1 MTEVQTTSV
10 TDNVRVAT
18 YAIEKIRELIP
29 GWDSLPR
36 PEKITALEDV
46 DPQSEF
52 STHNVST
59 STYREYLAELHNPE
73 IDSLGVTWTHIAFG
87 DDDTAESLGDE
98 HLINEVYR
106 YAIDDHVDNSAD
118 NEYAAVLLIG
128 SDEAVGLSLKEAALV
143 SEADPSISDDIA
155 ANRALLD
162 DPDNRLDPKDSD
174 HAVTVRIEL
183 SYLDNSE
190 VV

>member
-18 YAIEKIRELIP
+18 YAIETIRELIP
-29 GWDSLPR
+29 EWVRISRVERLA
-36 PEKITALEDV
+36 ALEDLE
-46 DPQSEF
+46 PETEF

-59 STYREYLAELHNPE
+59 SAYREYLAQLHNPE
-73 IDSLGVTWTHIAFG
+73 VNSQSVIWTHMAFG
-87 DDDTAESLGDE
+87 ADDTAESLGDE
-98 HLINEVYR
+98 HLENEVYR
-106 YAIDDHVDNSAD
+106 DAIDDHVDNSTEQ
-118 NEYAAVLLIG
+118 EYAGVLLIG
-128 SDEAVGLSLKEAALV
+128 SDEAVGLNLKEAALV
-143 SEADPSISDDIA
+143 SEADPGNADDIT
-155 ANRALLD
+155 ANRALLV

-190 VV
+190 VA

>member
-1 MTEVQTTSV
+1 MTEVQTTSI

-29 GWDSLPR
+29 EWDFLSRRKKLG
-36 PEKITALEDV
+36 ALEAIE
-46 DPQSEF
+46 PESEF

-59 STYREYLAELHNPE
+59 STYREYLVELHNPE
-73 IDSLGVTWTHIAFG
+73 IASQSVTWTHMAFG
-87 DDDTAESLGDE
+87 DDDSAESLGDE
-98 HLINEVYR
+98 HLGNEVYR
-106 YAIDDHVDNSAD
+106 DAIDDHVDNSGSK
-118 NEYAAVLLIG
+118 EYAGVFLIG
-128 SDEAVGLSLKEAALV
+128 SDEAVGLNLKETALV
-143 SEADPSISDDIA
+143 SESDPGNADDIA

-183 SYLDNSE
+183 TYLDENE
-190 VV
+190 VA

>member
-18 YAIEKIRELIP
+18 YAIETIRELIP
-29 GWDSLPR
+29 DWDRISRLER
-36 PEKITALEDV
+36 IAALEDLE
-46 DPQSEF
+46 PETEF

-59 STYREYLAELHNPE
+59 STYREYLAQLHNPE
-73 IDSLGVTWTHIAFG
+73 VNSQSVTWTHLAFG
-87 DDDTAESLGDE
+87 DDGTAESLGDE

-106 YAIDDHVDNSAD
+106 DAIDDHVDNSAD

-143 SEADPSISDDIA
+143 SEADPSNSDDIA

-162 DPDNRLDPKDSD
+162 DPDNRLDPNDSD

>member
-1 MTEVQTTSV
+1 MTEVQTTSI

-29 GWDSLPR
+29 EWDSLSR
-36 PEKITALEDV
+36 REKVDALEGIE
-46 DPQSEF
+46 PESEF

-59 STYREYLAELHNPE
+59 SAYREYLAELHNPE
-73 IDSLGVTWTHIAFG
+73 IASQSVTWTHMAFG

-98 HLINEVYR
+98 HLGNEVYR
-106 YAIDDHVDNSAD
+106 DAIDDHVDNSSD
-118 NEYAAVLLIG
+118 MEYAGVLLIG
-128 SDEAVGLSLKEAALV
+128 SDEAVGLNLKEAALV
-143 SEADPSISDDIA
+143 SESDPGNADDIA

-183 SYLDNSE
+183 SFLDESE
-190 VV
+190 VA

>member
-1 MTEVQTTSV
+1 
-10 TDNVRVAT
+10 VAT
-18 YAIEKIRELIP
+18 YAIETIRELIP
-29 GWDSLPR
+29 DWKRLSR
-36 PEKITALEDV
+36 PERIAALEDLE
-46 DPQSEF
+46 PETEF

-59 STYREYLAELHNPE
+59 SAYREYLAQLHNPE
-73 IDSLGVTWTHIAFG
+73 VNSQSVTWTNMAFG
-87 DDDTAESLGDE
+87 ADDTAESLGDE
-98 HLINEVYR
+98 HLGNEVYR
-106 YAIDDHVDNSAD
+106 DAIDDHVDNSTEQ
-118 NEYAAVLLIG
+118 EYAGVLLIG
-128 SDEAVGLSLKEAALV
+128 SDEAVGLNLKEAALV
-143 SEADPSISDDIA
+143 SEADPGNADDIA

>member
-1 MTEVQTTSV
+1 MTEVQTTSI

-29 GWDSLPR
+29 DWRSLSR
-36 PEKITALEDV
+36 KEQLRALESV
-46 DPQSEF
+46 ESESEF
-52 STHNVST
+52 TTHNVST
-59 STYREYLAELHNPE
+59 STYREYLAILHNPE
-73 IDSLGVTWTHIAFG
+73 IDSQSVTWTHMAFG
-87 DDDTAESLGDE
+87 ADDTAESLGDE
-98 HLINEVYR
+98 HLGNEVYR
-106 YAIDDHVDNSAD
+106 DAIDDHVDNSTEQ
-118 NEYAAVLLIG
+118 EYAGVLLIG
-128 SDEAVGLSLKEAALV
+128 SDEAVGLNLKEAALV
-143 SEADPSISDDIA
+143 SEADPGNADDIA

>member
-1 MTEVQTTSV
+1 
-10 TDNVRVAT
+10 VAT
-18 YAIEKIRELIP
+18 YAIETIRELIP
-29 GWDSLPR
+29 DWKRLSR
-36 PEKITALEDV
+36 PERIAALEHV
-46 DPQSEF
+46 EPETEF
-52 STHNVST
+52 FTHNVST
-59 STYREYLAELHNPE
+59 SVYREYLAQLHNPKVSSQS
-73 IDSLGVTWTHIAFG
+73 ITWTHLAFG
-87 DDDTAESLGDE
+87 DDGTAESIGDK

-106 YAIDDHVDNSAD
+106 DGIDDHVDNSAD

-143 SEADPSISDDIA
+143 SEADPSIGDDIA
-155 ANRALLD
+155 VNRALLD

>member
-1 MTEVQTTSV
+1 MREVQTTSI

-29 GWDSLPR
+29 DWRSLSR
-36 PEKITALEDV
+36 KEQIRALESV
-46 DPQSEF
+46 EPESEF
-52 STHNVST
+52 TTHNVST
-59 STYREYLAELHNPE
+59 SRYREYLAGLHNPE
-73 IDSLGVTWTHIAFG
+73 TDSQSVAWTHMAFG
-87 DDDTAESLGDE
+87 ADDTAESLGDE
-98 HLINEVYR
+98 HLGNEVYR
-106 YAIDDHVDNSAD
+106 DAIDDHVDNSTEQ
-118 NEYAAVLLIG
+118 EYAGVLLIG
-128 SDEAVGLSLKEAALV
+128 SDEAVGLNLKEAALV
-143 SEADPSISDDIA
+143 SEADPGNADDIA

>member
-18 YAIEKIRELIP
+18 YAIEKICELIP
-29 GWDSLPR
+29 DWKQLSRLER
-36 PEKITALEDV
+36 IEALEDV
-46 DPQSEF
+46 EPESEF

-59 STYREYLAELHNPE
+59 SAYREYLAELHNPE
-73 IDSLGVTWTHIAFG
+73 IASQSVTWTHMAFG

-98 HLINEVYR
+98 HLGNEVYR
-106 YAIDDHVDNSAD
+106 DAIDDHVNNWTDK
-118 NEYAAVLLIG
+118 EYAGVLLIG
-128 SDEAVGLSLKEAALV
+128 SDEAVGLNLKEAALV
-143 SEADPSISDDIA
+143 SEADPGNADDIA

-162 DPDNRLDPKDSD
+162 DSDHRLDAKDSD

-183 SYLDNSE
+183 SYRDNSE

>member
-1 MTEVQTTSV
+1 MTEVQTTSI

-18 YAIEKIRELIP
+18 YAIEKIRELTP
-29 GWDSLPR
+29 NWDSLTR
-36 PEKITALEDV
+36 QEKLRVLNSFEPE
-46 DPQSEF
+46 SEF

-59 STYREYLAELHNPE
+59 SAYREYLAELHNPE
-73 IDSLGVTWTHIAFG
+73 INSQSVTWTHMAFG
-87 DDDTAESLGDE
+87 DDDTAESLGDD
-98 HLINEVYR
+98 HLGNEVYR
-106 YAIDDHVDNSAD
+106 DEIDDYVDNSD
-118 NEYAAVLLIG
+118 NKEYAGVLLIG
-128 SDEAVGLSLKEAALV
+128 SDEAIGLNLKEAALV
-143 SEADPSISDDIA
+143 SKSDPSHGDDRA

-183 SYLDNSE
+183 SYFDETE